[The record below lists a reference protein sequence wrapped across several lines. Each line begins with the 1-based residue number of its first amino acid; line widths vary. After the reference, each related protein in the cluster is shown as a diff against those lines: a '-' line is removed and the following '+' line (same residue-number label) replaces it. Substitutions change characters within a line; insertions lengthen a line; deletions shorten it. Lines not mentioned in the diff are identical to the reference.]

1 MFFNFHTH
9 ISGEHALV
17 SAVDKPENTVFWSFE
32 CHPWNLPEKFVFPEE
47 IFFEKLALASALGEI
62 GLDRLRGPELA
73 VQREYFRTYLSAAQK
88 CGKPIVVH
96 AVRCDTELDTELKN
110 FNGNVLIHGFRGG
123 NKRLQQ
129 HLQRGRFVSFAP
141 GAWRNCT
148 DTLKERGLKN
158 IGLETDDSGLC
169 IEDVY
174 FQAESET
181 GISGWQTACADN
193 FLRFIGGK

>member
-17 SAVDKPENTVFWSFE
+17 SAVDKPENSVFWSLE

-88 CGKPIVVH
+88 
-96 AVRCDTELDTELKN
+96 
-110 FNGNVLIHGFRGG
+110 
-123 NKRLQQ
+123 
-129 HLQRGRFVSFAP
+129 
-141 GAWRNCT
+141 
-148 DTLKERGLKN
+148 
-158 IGLETDDSGLC
+158 
-169 IEDVY
+169 
-174 FQAESET
+174 
-181 GISGWQTACADN
+181 
-193 FLRFIGGK
+193 